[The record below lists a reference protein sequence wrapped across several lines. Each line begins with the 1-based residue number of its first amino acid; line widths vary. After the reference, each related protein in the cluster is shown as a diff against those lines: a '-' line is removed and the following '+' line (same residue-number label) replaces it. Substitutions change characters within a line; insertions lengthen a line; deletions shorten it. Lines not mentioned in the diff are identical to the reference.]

1 MNQCNQLYTTPTY
14 SNTNSQA
21 AAPKTVASN
30 GEPNNTFEVLSDN
43 RIRVQWKESPN
54 AQSNFSLERSTDF
67 PILEMRDPTF
77 ISCSK
82 ADLISSKHSPEISF
96 WLPYRR

>member
-30 GEPNNTFEVLSDN
+30 GEPRNTFEVLSDS
-43 RIRVQWKESPN
+43 RIR
-54 AQSNFSLERSTDF
+54 ERGK
-67 PILEMRDPTF
+67 RDRTL
-77 ISCSK
+77 K
-82 ADLISSKHSPEISF
+82 ATSRWNVPLIFRFYK
-96 WLPYRR
+96 